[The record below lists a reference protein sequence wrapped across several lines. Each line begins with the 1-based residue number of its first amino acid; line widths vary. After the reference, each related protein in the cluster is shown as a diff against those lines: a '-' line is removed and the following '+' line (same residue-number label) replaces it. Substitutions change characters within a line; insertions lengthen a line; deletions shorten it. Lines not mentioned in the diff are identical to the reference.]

1 MPEIL
6 TERRGRVLLIR
17 LNRPEKL
24 NALTTGMLRELS
36 AALDAGERDDAVGV
50 FVLTGGERAFAAG
63 ADVGEI
69 AGLADFAAAA
79 GEDFPTEVWHR
90 VSACRKVVIAA
101 VAGHALGGG
110 CELAMMCD
118 IILAADNAK
127 FGQPEILLG
136 TMPGAGGT
144 QRLARAA
151 GKSKAME
158 MCLTGR
164 TMDAGEA
171 ERVGLAARVVPAESL
186 EAEAMA
192 LAEKIAGVSLPA
204 ARMVKEAV
212 NAAFPGLAE
221 GLRLERRLF
230 HSTFALEDRREGT
243 RAFLEKR
250 KAEFRHR

>member
-50 FVLTGGERAFAAG
+50 FVLTGGERTFAAG

-79 GEDFPTEVWHR
+79 REDFPTEVWHR

-164 TMDAGEA
+164 TMDAAEA

>member
-6 TERRGRVLLIR
+6 TEQRGRVLLIR

-36 AALDAGERDDAVGV
+36 AALDAGERDDGVGV

-79 GEDFPTEVWHR
+79 REDFPTEVWHR

-164 TMDAGEA
+164 TMDAAEA

-230 HSTFALEDRREGT
+230 HSTFALEDRKEGT

>member
-24 NALTTGMLRELS
+24 NALTSGMLRELS

-79 GEDFPTEVWHR
+79 AADFPTEVWHR

-164 TMDAGEA
+164 IMDAGEA